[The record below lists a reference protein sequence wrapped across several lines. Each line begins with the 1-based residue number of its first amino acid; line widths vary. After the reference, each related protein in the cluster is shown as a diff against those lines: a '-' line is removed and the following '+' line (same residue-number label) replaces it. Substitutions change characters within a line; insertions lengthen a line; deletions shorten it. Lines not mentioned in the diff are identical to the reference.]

1 MKQISKRKVLVMN
14 SMIKKGFAAAAI
26 LLGSLS
32 AQAQFEPQFTQYMF
46 NEMFINPAYAGSREQ
61 VAATML
67 YRNQWVGLEGAPKT
81 QTASINGPLMNK
93 KLGLGLTMMNESIG
107 VTKQFAVY
115 ASYAYRIQVGTK
127 GAFAMG
133 VQGGFINHQED
144 LSEVITNE
152 ENDNEFLFNT
162 PKVVLPNA
170 GYGMYYNT
178 DKFYAGIAI
187 PRMFL
192 NKVAGDGSAAV
203 TNKLDLKNWHYYFMS
218 GYVFP
223 VSESV
228 KLKPSVMVKAV
239 SGAPLIA
246 DITLHALLKDVF
258 WLGVSYRT
266 EDSFAGLATFQITP
280 QLRIGYSYD
289 YTLTELNNYNNG
301 THEIHLGYD
310 FSFNKKKV
318 VTPRYF

>member
-1 MKQISKRKVLVMN
+1 
-14 SMIKKGFAAAAI
+14 
-26 LLGSLS
+26 
-32 AQAQFEPQFTQYMF
+32 
-46 NEMFINPAYAGSREQ
+46 
-61 VAATML
+61 
-67 YRNQWVGLEGAPKT
+67 
-81 QTASINGPLMNK
+81 
-93 KLGLGLTMMNESIG
+93 
-107 VTKQFAVY
+107 
-115 ASYAYRIQVGTK
+115 
-127 GAFAMG
+127 
-133 VQGGFINHQED
+133 
-144 LSEVITNE
+144 
-152 ENDNEFLFNT
+152 
-162 PKVVLPNA
+162 
-170 GYGMYYNT
+170 
-178 DKFYAGIAI
+178 
-187 PRMFL
+187 
-192 NKVAGDGSAAV
+192 
-203 TNKLDLKNWHYYFMS
+203 MS